1 MNVTMHKYPISKWI
15 IRIIAVI
22 AFLAAGIYG
31 VPKAQYFLSHEYTDD
46 AFVEGTIVPVSS
58 QVRGKVSRV
67 FVENNQVVRAG
78 ERLLEIEAEDY
89 AGYLRE
95 KQEALSEAESEELRV
110 QANREVKAKELL
122 QARADV
128 AAMEASE
135 KLSAREK
142 DRYASLR
149 NKALVSQS
157 LYDHVESR
165 WAVDKARLAAA
176 RAAVSRVEAEQE
188 SLKAQEK
195 TQRSRINRAKVAL
208 DLAGLDVKRTVV
220 TAPISGRIAKKNVDR
235 GKYAQPGQTLLA
247 VVDEQD
253 IWIVANFKETQ
264 IKGIRKGQPV
274 DIRVDAYPG
283 VLFKGR
289 VDSFQP
295 GTGAVFSLLP
305 PENATGNFVKVVQRV
320 AVKIRL
326 NDAQDQAHPLWPGLS
341 VIPYVDT
348 RR

>member
-1 MNVTMHKYPISKWI
+1 MNMAMHKNPISKWI
-15 IRIIAVI
+15 IRIIAVL
-22 AFLAAGIYG
+22 ALLAAGIYG
-31 VPKAQYFLSHEYTDD
+31 VPKALYFLSHEYTDD

-58 QVRGKVSRV
+58 EVRGKVSRV
-67 FVENNQVVRAG
+67 FVENNQQVKAG

-95 KQEALSEAESEELRV
+95 KQEALSEALSEELRV

-157 LYDHVESR
+157 QYDHVESR

-188 SLKAQEK
+188 SLKVQEK

-208 DLAGLDVKRTVV
+208 ALAVLDVKRTVV
-220 TAPISGRIAKKNVDR
+220 TTPISGRIAKKNVDR

-264 IKGIRKGQPV
+264 LKGIRKGQPV

-326 NDAQDQAHPLWPGLS
+326 NDAQDPAHPLWPGLS
-341 VIPYVDT
+341 VIPYVDA